1 MDRQAQNRRA
11 DVPTR
16 DASYLDVPPCIY
28 QTMDISDRPQ
38 SANWRLFLDDVR
50 PARCARSVTARSTAG
65 EQALPPTNTH
75 AAFSTLPRLG
85 VFWAL
90 PIAGEGWDVV
100 TVSRPFGEVPQIGG
114 FRTLEAGHVDLWPR
128 IRRQTSPEVIG
139 EYEDYP
145 RGRVNWREEDQ
156 RFLLLL
162 DPTLRRPSW
171 VARVM
176 ALFALPVGSTL
187 IMTDPHYRAK
197 RKPPIEAPQVET
209 GEH

>member
-1 MDRQAQNRRA
+1 M
-11 DVPTR
+11 
-16 DASYLDVPPCIY
+16 IE
-28 QTMDISDRPQ
+28 
-38 SANWRLFLDDVR
+38 
-50 PARCARSVTARSTAG
+50 TARNIP
-65 EQALPPTNTH
+65 L
-75 AAFSTLPRLG
+75 LG

-90 PIAGEGWDVV
+90 PISGHTWDIVA
-100 TVSRPFGEVPQIGG
+100 VSCPFGEVPQIGG

-128 IRRQTSPEVIG
+128 IPGETGREVIG

-176 ALFALPVGSTL
+176 ARFALPVASTL
-187 IMTDPHYRAK
+187 VMTDPHYRAK
-197 RKPPIEAPQVET
+197 RKPPTDAPNVMT
-209 GEH
+209 GEP

>member
-1 MDRQAQNRRA
+1 MAENA
-11 DVPTR
+11 V
-16 DASYLDVPPCIY
+16 SN
-28 QTMDISDRPQ
+28 PQ
-38 SANWRLFLDDVR
+38 I
-50 PARCARSVTARSTAG
+50 
-65 EQALPPTNTH
+65 
-75 AAFSTLPRLG
+75 G

-90 PIAGEGWDVV
+90 PISSHAWDIVA
-100 TVSRPFGEVPQIGG
+100 VSCPFEDVPQIGG
-114 FRTLEAGHVDLWPR
+114 FRTLEAGHVELWSR
-128 IRRQTSPEVIG
+128 IRRVAGPEVIG

-187 IMTDPHYRAK
+187 VMTDPHYRAK
-197 RKPPIEAPQVET
+197 WKPPIEAPHVET
-209 GEH
+209 GEQ